1 MAGINHL
8 REVYEKKG
16 EEFLN
21 GLLNNYVIINEKVDG
36 TFFGVKKSKD
46 DSFRYFKKSGEITY
60 VDRVLMKY
68 FNPAIS
74 HIESISP
81 ERRNRIPSNFYFGF
95 EYFTRGDSKNS
106 RYDRLP
112 KSGLV
117 LSYIHRLNDKG
128 EIESTV
134 QNKELL
140 DRWADYLDV
149 ERPPILFEGHLT
161 DEQKTAILEFVYSP
175 AKELTDKFKTTSFT
189 KHILSVLKDGEATS
203 FLKDG
208 KGAGIETIV
217 FRFYD
222 ETKESPKPEVFLAK
236 IVDPIFQER
245 AETAPKTKENP
256 SQDYIW
262 LIVIDLM
269 NHFETYDVEEL
280 RKLVDSNRGFEENY
294 IAIINTVF
302 KDFIKEY
309 AQKYEGL
316 LLEVPEY
323 LKRPEF
329 ELDKNL
335 VGDKWIVNA
344 IKKNE
349 TYAEIYKI
357 LLNFFR
363 KTRKRSSSGFFTPN
377 LLTQLNIIVTK
388 LRNIIMG
395 DAVYEGL
402 FPSFSQFI
410 GAPIDEPVLS
420 EAEHARAAHLKKEP
434 IEVNLLIGSFQPVT
448 IGHIKAAQKLK
459 DKNGKPVVFIAIK
472 PDRQSKKSP
481 FSLKQTRIMLEKV
494 QQEYNDLIRDVRL
507 IRGGQ
512 IEDVVR
518 AIQPDYSPVLWGTSE
533 KRVKDHA
540 LQMDYIK
547 KRNVPLRLSS
557 DFKMVELPS
566 FIKSEDVVSSILA
579 SDFAKFKKEVPD
591 SIASEFFNLQKE
603 LESQLSEQK
612 ASSTGF
618 KSLFE
623 DLQVSAEIVDPKLRE
638 EDQEGGKD

>member
-21 GLLNNYVIINEKVDG
+21 GILNNYVIINEKVDG
-36 TFFGVKKSKD
+36 TFFGVKKNRD

-68 FNPAIS
+68 FNQAIS

-81 ERRNRIPSNFYFGF
+81 EKRNRIPSNFYFGF
-95 EYFTRGDSKNS
+95 EYFTRGDSKNQ

-112 KSGLV
+112 KNGLV

-140 DRWADYLDV
+140 DRWADYLEV
-149 ERPPILFEGHLT
+149 ERPPIIFEGHLT

-175 AKELTDKFKTTSFT
+175 AKELAEKFKTTSFT
-189 KHILSVLKDGEATS
+189 KHILSVLKDEVKGS

-208 KGAGIETIV
+208 EDAGIETIV

-222 ETKESPKPEVFLAK
+222 ETKENPKAEVFLAK
-236 IVDPIFQER
+236 IVDPMFQER
-245 AETAPKTKENP
+245 IEQAPKPKENQ

-269 NHFETYDVEEL
+269 NHFETYDVDEL
-280 RKLVDSNRGFEENY
+280 RKMVDEKKGFEENY
-294 IAIINTVF
+294 ISIINQVF

-309 AQKYEGL
+309 SQKYEGL
-316 LLEVPEY
+316 ILEVPAY

-329 ELDKNL
+329 ELDRNL
-335 VGDKWIVNA
+335 IGDKWIVNA

-363 KTRKRSSSGFFTPN
+363 KTRKKSSSGFFTPN
-377 LLTQLNIIVTK
+377 LITQLNIIVTK
-388 LRNIIMG
+388 IRNIIMG

-410 GAPIDEPVLS
+410 GSPVDEPVLS
-420 EAEHARAAHLKKEP
+420 ETEHAKVSHLKKEAE
-434 IEVNLLIGSFQPVT
+434 EVNLLIGSFQPVT
-448 IGHIKAAQKLK
+448 MGHIKAAERLK
-459 DKNGKPVVFIAIK
+459 EKNGKPVVFISIK
-472 PDRQSKKSP
+472 PDKKSKKSP
-481 FSLKQTRIMLEKV
+481 FSPKLTRTMLEKV
-494 QQEYNDLIRDVRL
+494 QQEYKDLIRDVRL
-507 IRGGQ
+507 IQGGQ
-512 IEDVVR
+512 LEDVVG
-518 AIQPDYSPVLWGTSE
+518 AIQPDYKPLLWGTSE
-533 KRVKDHA
+533 KRLKDHA
-540 LQMDYIK
+540 LQMDYVK
-547 KRNVPLRLSS
+547 KRNVPLRLSG

-566 FIKSEDVVSSILA
+566 FIKSEEVISSIAA
-579 SDFAKFKKEVPD
+579 SDFAKFKKDVPD

-612 ASSTGF
+612 TTSVGF

-638 EDQEGGKD
+638 EEQEGGNE